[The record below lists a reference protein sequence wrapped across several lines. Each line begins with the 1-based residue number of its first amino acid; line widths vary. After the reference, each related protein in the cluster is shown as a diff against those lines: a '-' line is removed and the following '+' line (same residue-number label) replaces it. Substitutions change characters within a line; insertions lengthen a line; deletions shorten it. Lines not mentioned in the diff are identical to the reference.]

1 MHPPEF
7 VRKMISEGN
16 AEQVIAII
24 GQFMETQR
32 CLRTDEHRKVYRFVH
47 VFLVAVRSQLRD
59 LTPGQSISDD
69 EVLSV
74 WAQLGYFG
82 LERSAIE
89 DYLQSVE
96 EGI

>member
-1 MHPPEF
+1 MHPAKF
-7 VRKMISEGN
+7 VHKMISEGN
-16 AEQVIAII
+16 AGQVIAII
-24 GQFMETQR
+24 EQFKETQWS
-32 CLRTDEHRKVYRFVH
+32 LKTAEHKTAYNFVNL
-47 VFLVAVRSQLRD
+47 FLLSVCSQLYY

-82 LERSAIE
+82 LDRSAIE
-89 DYLQSVE
+89 DYLQSEE